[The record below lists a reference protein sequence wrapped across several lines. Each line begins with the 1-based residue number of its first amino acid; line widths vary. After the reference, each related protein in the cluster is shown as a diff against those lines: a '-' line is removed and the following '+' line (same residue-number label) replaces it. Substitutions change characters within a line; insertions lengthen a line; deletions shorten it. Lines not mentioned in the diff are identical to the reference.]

1 MNEFQVRLKKAMDIK
16 GISQTELAERLDIS
30 KSSINQYLNGYAKPK
45 LNNINSI
52 AKILNVNIDWLLGQ
66 SNDMEV
72 VYKGNNSL
80 KNEYI
85 FTVKNKKVLK
95 VRLLET
101 MIKKGY
107 KQDSLADK
115 SGVPLEVVNGYIIGN
130 LEPKMKYLEKLAK
143 TLEVLP
149 EFLIGED
156 RQADMQLLARK
167 LNKLDEEKF
176 KRALE
181 LVDSIIDSLEK
192 LNGLGE

>member
-85 FTVKNKKVLK
+85 FTDKNKKVLK

-101 MIKKGY
+101 MIKKGF
-107 KQDSLADK
+107 KQETLADK
-115 SGVPLEVVNGYIIGN
+115 SKVPLEVVNGYIIGN